1 MGNISET
8 IKALVI
14 ANVIFFVGTLMVGE
28 VVYRLF
34 SLYYFESPNF
44 YPWQPI
50 THMFMHGNFM
60 HILFN
65 MYALWAFG
73 SPVEHHLGSKKFLFF
88 YFTAGIGAALIHT
101 GYNYYQVHSISEII
115 LQAGWSGEDI
125 HRILATGEYDTSI
138 LQHVSKEQLGRLF
151 SSFNTPAVG
160 ASGAVYGVLVAFG
173 VLYPESKLMLIF
185 LPVPVKAKYFIPGII
200 LMDIFFGIS
209 GSSTG
214 VAHWAHIGGALI
226 GYLMIRHWKKN
237 QFEQNRWN

>member
-8 IKALVI
+8 IKAIII
-14 ANVIFFVGTLMVGE
+14 ANVIFFVGTLLVGDI
-28 VVYRLF
+28 VYRLF
-34 SLYYFESPNF
+34 SLYYFEGPNF

-50 THMFMHGNFM
+50 THMFMHGGLM

-101 GYNYYQVHSISEII
+101 GYNYYQVHSISDII
-115 LQAGWSGEDI
+115 LQAGWCADDI

-138 LQHVSKEQLGRLF
+138 LKHVSQEQLGRLF

-173 VLYPESKLMLIF
+173 VLYPDSKLMLIF
-185 LPVPVKAKYFIPGII
+185 LPVPVKAKYFIPGLI

-226 GYLMIRHWKKN
+226 GFLMIRNWKKK
-237 QFEQNRWN
+237 QFEKNRWN